1 MRKLKF
7 IIAFCL
13 AALTFTAAGAQEKK
27 APEGYVY
34 VDSVIYV
41 RTATADST
49 LLGRSIFSVLPSKA
63 KGNRANVN
71 VHQSSEIRSA
81 MESHISSNAERHIN
95 GYRIRIFFD
104 NKQNARAESEAALRK
119 FTAKYHDMNAY
130 RSYANPYFKV
140 TVGDFRTKTEAMQV
154 MKRVVADFP
163 AAFIVKEN
171 INFPI
176 VNKEH
181 SYRTDTIKV
190 LRPINP
196 QQNKQ

>member
-1 MRKLKF
+1 MC
-7 IIAFCL
+7 A
-13 AALTFTAAGAQEKK
+13 AALSFTAAVAQERK
-27 APEGYVY
+27 APEGYMY
-34 VDSVIYV
+34 VDSVIYI

-49 LLGRSIFSVLPSKA
+49 LLGRNIFSVLPSKA
-63 KGNRANVN
+63 KGGRADVN

-81 MESHISSNAERHIN
+81 MESHVVSNAERNIN

-104 NKQNARAESEAALRK
+104 NKQNARTESEVALKR

-140 TVGDFRTKTEAMQV
+140 TVGDFRTKTEAMQM
-154 MKRVVADFP
+154 MKRILTDFP

-190 LRPINP
+190 LRPVNP
-196 QQNKQ
+196 QPKIQ

>member
-7 IIAFCL
+7 IIALCV
-13 AALTFTAAGAQEKK
+13 AALSFITAGAQGK
-27 APEGYVY
+27 APEGYEY

-41 RTATADST
+41 RAASADST
-49 LLGRSIFSVLPSKA
+49 LLGLNIFSILPSKA
-63 KGNRANVN
+63 KGSRANVN

-81 MESHISSNAERHIN
+81 MEGHIASNTERKIN

-104 NKQNARAESEAALRK
+104 NKQNARTESEAAFRK
-119 FTAKYHDMNAY
+119 FTAKHHDMPAY

-140 TVGDFRTKTEAMQV
+140 TVGDFRTKTEAMQM

-171 INFPI
+171 INFPS

-181 SYRTDTIKV
+181 SFRTDTIKV
-190 LRPINP
+190 LRPIKA